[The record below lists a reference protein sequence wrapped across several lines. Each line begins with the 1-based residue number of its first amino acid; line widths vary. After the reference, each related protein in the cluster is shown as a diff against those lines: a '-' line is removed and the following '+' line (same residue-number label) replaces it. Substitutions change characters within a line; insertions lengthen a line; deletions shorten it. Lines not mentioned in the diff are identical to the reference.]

1 MRDRD
6 AFMSWYGMAATCFG
20 LGFSRW
26 APGTV
31 GSIAAFVMTLL
42 MGRVS
47 LAALVVVIAVGTA
60 AAHRYSRRVRVDDPP
75 EVVID
80 EVAGYWAAQYALPME
95 MALGT
100 LLLFRI
106 VDIAKPFP
114 IKRFEA
120 LPGGVGIM
128 ADDLVGGIMVN
139 LIVRFTHFL
148 LFQGGLAKLYS
159 LFS

>member
-1 MRDRD
+1 MRDRE
-6 AFMSWYGMAATCFG
+6 AFMTWYGMVSTCFG
-20 LGFSRW
+20 LGLSKW

-31 GSIAAFVMTLL
+31 GSFGAFVLALL
-42 MGRVS
+42 MGRIP
-47 LAALVVVIAVGTA
+47 LAALVGVIVVGTA
-60 AAHRYSRRVRVDDPP
+60 ASHRYSHRVRVEDPP

-114 IKRFEA
+114 IRRFEA

-128 ADDLVGGIMVN
+128 ADDLAGGIMVN
-139 LIVRFTHFL
+139 LIVRFTYYL
-148 LFQGGLAKLYS
+148 LFQGGLAGLYAF
-159 LFS
+159 FS